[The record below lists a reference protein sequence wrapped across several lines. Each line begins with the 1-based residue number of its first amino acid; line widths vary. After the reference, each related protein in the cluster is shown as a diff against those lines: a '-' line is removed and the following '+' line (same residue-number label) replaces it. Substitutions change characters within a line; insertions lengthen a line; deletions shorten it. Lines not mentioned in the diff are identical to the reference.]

1 MDVFTLNVTHNGDRF
16 PIKTTNTSFIGDVK
30 QQLSDCYNIR
40 PVKAIRLV
48 LHGREVFDDF
58 MIEEY
63 NIDSSTNVTL
73 VLRPVLD
80 QDTTQHDNKRDTDT
94 DTEDQETEDQET
106 EDNNDDSE
114 IVSMDV
120 DD

>member
-1 MDVFTLNVTHNGDRF
+1 MDIFTLNVTHNGDKF

-30 QQLSDCYNIR
+30 QQLSDCYKIR
-40 PVKAIRLV
+40 PVQAIRLV
-48 LHGREVFDDF
+48 LRGREVFDDF
-58 MIEEY
+58 MVEEY

-80 QDTTQHDNKRDTDT
+80 QDTTQQDNKRDTDT
-94 DTEDQETEDQET
+94 DTDTEDQET